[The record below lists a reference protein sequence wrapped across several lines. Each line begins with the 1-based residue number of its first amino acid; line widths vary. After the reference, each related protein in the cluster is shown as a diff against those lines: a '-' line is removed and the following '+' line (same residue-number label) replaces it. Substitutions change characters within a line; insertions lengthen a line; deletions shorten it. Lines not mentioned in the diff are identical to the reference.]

1 MLAAHGFG
9 LRINLTKEVVL
20 SISGGERSL
29 YASGKPR
36 FLQIR
41 LKGGASKALV
51 SLGIVRISERFQMV
65 ERPRFFY
72 GWVIVGTSI
81 VSMTLIYG
89 IRHSFSVFFPLF
101 SMSLAGLAEAP
112 PSCSP

>member
-51 SLGIVRISERFQMV
+51 SLGI
-65 ERPRFFY
+65 
-72 GWVIVGTSI
+72 
-81 VSMTLIYG
+81 
-89 IRHSFSVFFPLF
+89 
-101 SMSLAGLAEAP
+101 A
-112 PSCSP
+112 